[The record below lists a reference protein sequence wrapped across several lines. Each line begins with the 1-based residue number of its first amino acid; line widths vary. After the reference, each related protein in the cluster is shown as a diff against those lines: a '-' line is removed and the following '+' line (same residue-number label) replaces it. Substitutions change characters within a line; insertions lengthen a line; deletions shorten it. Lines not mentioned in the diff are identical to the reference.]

1 MPFGGNL
8 QEAYNVKIKES
19 SKETFVPST
28 IKSFIAVDRI
38 FGPKDREKA
47 WQRAM
52 RHRLFAIEQRLD
64 QIEDLI
70 KDLHKKEL
78 GV

>member
-1 MPFGGNL
+1 M
-8 QEAYNVKIKES
+8 KIKES
-19 SKETFVPST
+19 PKEVFIPST
-28 IKSFIAVDRI
+28 LKSFVAVDRI
-38 FGPKDREKA
+38 FGPQGHERA

-52 RHRLFAIEQRLD
+52 RHRLMALELRID

-70 KDLHKKEL
+70 KDLHEKEL